1 MHVPATPWINMKLQ
15 NQGWSEQQ
23 PSAQHEGWMVG
34 GQETGF

>member
-1 MHVPATPWINMKLQ
+1 MKLQ

-23 PSAQHEGWMVG
+23 SSAQHEGWMVR